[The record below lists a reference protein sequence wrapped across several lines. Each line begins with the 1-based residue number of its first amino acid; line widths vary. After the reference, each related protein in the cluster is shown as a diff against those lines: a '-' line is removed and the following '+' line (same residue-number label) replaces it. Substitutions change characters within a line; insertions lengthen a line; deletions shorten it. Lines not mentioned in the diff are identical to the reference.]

1 MSFYLYAIAR
11 MLNIGQT
18 IQNPRDPLGKTE
30 MLQNTA
36 DAYVVGTERTKITP
50 AELDENSKKQ
60 PKTGMNL
67 MSFLPLLLILPM
79 IMNMFKKDEPTTI
92 RRDDN

>member
-11 MLNIGQT
+11 MLNIGQM
-18 IQNPRDPLGKTE
+18 IQNPRDPSGKTE
-30 MLQNTA
+30 MFQKTA
-36 DAYVVGTERTKITP
+36 DTYVVGTERTKTTP

-60 PKTGMNL
+60 TKTGMNL

-79 IMNMFKKDEPTTI
+79 IMNMFKKKDAITV
-92 RRDDN
+92 RRDD